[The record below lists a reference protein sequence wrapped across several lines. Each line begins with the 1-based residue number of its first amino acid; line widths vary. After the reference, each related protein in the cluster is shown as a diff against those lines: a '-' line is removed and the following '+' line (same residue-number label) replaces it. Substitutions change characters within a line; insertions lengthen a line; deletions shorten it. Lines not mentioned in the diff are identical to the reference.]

1 MAKLVETNKDE
12 FIQKEQSNFAKQTG
26 KETVAD
32 ILVEDLSTQ
41 EAVDNF
47 VLGIIPEQFVKDYK
61 KMKKLQ
67 DNLSKTEDEIK
78 TKLLKMF
85 EEHPEMNGKT
95 VSRDGLTFTYT
106 ASYVRN
112 SVDGKKLQEEH
123 PDIYKKML
131 KQTNV
136 KSTIK
141 TSIKY

>member
-61 KMKKLQ
+61 KM
-67 DNLSKTEDEIK
+67 
-78 TKLLKMF
+78 
-85 EEHPEMNGKT
+85 
-95 VSRDGLTFTYT
+95 
-106 ASYVRN
+106 
-112 SVDGKKLQEEH
+112 
-123 PDIYKKML
+123 
-131 KQTNV
+131 
-136 KSTIK
+136 
-141 TSIKY
+141 TSELD